1 MGVPVLVWKT
11 SRNVWIK
18 SNEMS
23 LRLISVRIQTNSFHE
38 VVLRSPYHT
47 PSATKQLETTRLP
60 VDSPSGPAKSRLP
73 QPDSQGC
80 QAPAHWQLLQN
91 CHALEIPLQQDCY
104 TNVASCRFVMIV
116 AQNEHTK
123 TKNKSTSF
131 DESWWGGIHICSAT
145 DPMACQWQVLTSDQW
160 FPWIMNLHLLH
171 KQHIAAQLEDCKDP
185 QRFSH
190 CWAPV
195 QHRIETWVWCPQAWP
210 NQWHTRS
217 QGVQHHQLLG
227 PEISLL
233 PSHSNRLAKTF
244 QVARPTRK
252 VIATTWNQK
261 TSTAKILMNNN
272 CASDIEKPKLG
283 TYKAES
289 SFH

>member
-1 MGVPVLVWKT
+1 MCMPGH
-11 SRNVWIK
+11 
-18 SNEMS
+18 
-23 LRLISVRIQTNSFHE
+23 SVNNKNHFCTW
-38 VVLRSPYHT
+38 VCAGACLKDSPYHT

-60 VDSPSGPAKSRLP
+60 VDSPSSPAKSRLP

-104 TNVASCRFVMIV
+104 TNFASCRFAIWTR
-116 AQNEHTK
+116 QNEEQEYEFRRVLVRGYPYLLCNWSHGLPVA
-123 TKNKSTSF
+123 SSHF
-131 DESWWGGIHICSAT
+131 WPMISLDHEFASAT
-145 DPMACQWQVLTSDQW
+145 Q
-160 FPWIMNLHLLH
+160 
-171 KQHIAAQLEDCKDP
+171 AAHSSTVGRL
-185 QRFSH
+185 QRSSH